1 MAEEEGLGDQVERI
15 IKKAKLD
22 KVAEKIEKITKKP
35 CGCQKRKEQLNQ
47 LGKFLRELNQKKPR
61 KSSP

>member
-22 KVAEKIEKITKKP
+22 KVAHKIEEITKKP
-35 CGCQKRKEQLNQ
+35 CGCQKRKEQLNK

-61 KSSP
+61 TKSR